1 VIRVVNEHNIMSK
14 KFLKGV
20 LGIEIIIVL
29 GTYRTWHYMNTD
41 QTYRK
46 WMHDNYPTLLKGFY
60 NTASI
65 AGYSEVKQEDY
76 KAWNLTQE

>member
-1 VIRVVNEHNIMSK
+1 VIRVVSEHNIMSK
-14 KFLKGV
+14 NFLKGV

-46 WMHDNYPTLLKGFY
+46 WMHDNYPTLLKDQSFCNQTINHY
-60 NTASI
+60 IN
-65 AGYSEVKQEDY
+65 KQNHY
-76 KAWNLTQE
+76 GRRN